1 MDKNKGKYD
10 LILLNSASKEFF
22 LYTGLEDLSENHL
35 YHHFEDL
42 DLGAPVGEYT
52 YAVVRN
58 DRNDVEYEFHT
69 PILETVVHIEGEDD
83 IILKYLQPSTGL
95 LRVGEKVEPENI
107 YDDNNNDTIFYYDE

>member
-1 MDKNKGKYD
+1 MAENIKKYD
-10 LILLNSASKEFF
+10 LLIQNSASRATYVFS
-22 LYTGLEDLSENHL
+22 GLTDLSENHL
-35 YHHFEDL
+35 FYHFEL
-42 DLGAPVGEYT
+42 DLGVAEGEYT
-52 YAVVRN
+52 YVVLRN